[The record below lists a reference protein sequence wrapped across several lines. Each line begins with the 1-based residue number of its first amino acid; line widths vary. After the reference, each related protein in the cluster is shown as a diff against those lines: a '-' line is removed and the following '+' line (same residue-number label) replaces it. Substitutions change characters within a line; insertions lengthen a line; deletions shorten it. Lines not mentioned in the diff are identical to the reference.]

1 MSENQD
7 ARKKDI
13 DYLQRVYPWQSRE
26 FIARAMDEGGSN
38 NRKILKILSSHESGA
53 FSGSKRLHH
62 LN

>member
-1 MSENQD
+1 MNESQD

-38 NRKILKILSSHESGA
+38 NRKILKILSSRESTG
-53 FSGSKRLHH
+53 FSGSKRSHH